1 MIRNTTNY
9 RKGVESTMTGSLE
22 NHASRESQIQ
32 YASVLDESLK
42 PKSNES
48 RTVGP
53 IAYLFMWIGD
63 GVNLGN
69 MTLGAS
75 LVVAGVA
82 TLNIFQTF
90 AAAIIAIGIIS
101 TIFALNDRLGY
112 RTGIPYVVQLR
123 MSFGV
128 KGAIISSLMRGVPA
142 IVWYGFQSWIGG
154 TALNEIAKIFTN
166 GAFDNIVICFVAL
179 QVLQIVL
186 SLYGFHAV
194 KWVEAVAS
202 IVIMLALVYVFG
214 VLLTSHSA
222 VITEKWVHAKGS
234 WGLPFFAFI
243 MMFLGNYAA
252 IFLSAADYSR
262 ELKSGIS
269 DARRGFLYF
278 SPIAIA
284 YGLTLAI
291 GAMLASA
298 TGISNPVKAFAI
310 VVDNPYITVFVSA
323 FIVLGAIAVNMVAN
337 IIPPTY
343 VITLLTRLKYK
354 PAVIIT
360 GILATF
366 SFPWVL
372 VQDSSAKGLGMF
384 ILIYSAF
391 LGPIVSILLI
401 EYYLLR
407 KQKVNVADLYDNYGQ
422 FSGYNPAALLALLI
436 GAAAAFTVV
445 ELAWI
450 IGFVVAGIAYILLM
464 KFAFKDSRF
473 KKGTIFEK

>member
-1 MIRNTTNY
+1 MATNSY
-9 RKGVESTMTGSLE
+9 IAEDTLIPHAAGV
-22 NHASRESQIQ
+22 
-32 YASVLDESLK
+32 DESLY
-42 PKSNES
+42 PKSKEG

-53 IAYLFMWIGD
+53 IAYMFMWIGD

-75 LVVAGVA
+75 LVVAGIA

-90 AAAIIAIGIIS
+90 LAAIISIGIIS
-101 TIFALNDRLGY
+101 AVFALNDRLGY

-128 KGAIISSLMRGVPA
+128 KGSIISSLLRGIPA

-154 TALNEIAKIFTN
+154 TALNEIAKIFTG
-166 GAFDNIVICFVAL
+166 GAFDNVVICFV
-179 QVLQIVL
+179 VLQLVQIGL
-186 SLYGFHAV
+186 SLYGFHAI
-194 KWVEAVAS
+194 KWVESLTSV
-202 IVIMLALVYVFG
+202 VIMLALVYVFG
-214 VLLTSHSA
+214 LLLTNHSA
-222 VITEKWVHAKGS
+222 VIVEKWVHAKGS

-243 MMFLGNYAA
+243 MMFMGNYAG

-269 DARRGFLYF
+269 DTKRGLLYF
-278 SPIAIA
+278 LPILIA
-284 YGLTLAI
+284 YGFVLAI

-310 VVDNPYITVFVSA
+310 VVNNPYITVFVSA
-323 FIVLGAIAVNMVAN
+323 FIVMGAIAVNMVAN

-343 VITLLTRLKYK
+343 VITLITKLKYK
-354 PAVIIT
+354 VAVTIT
-360 GILATF
+360 GLLGLV

-391 LGPIVSILLI
+391 LGPIVSIILI
-401 EYYLLR
+401 EYYILR
-407 KQKVNVADLYDNYGQ
+407 KQKVNVADLYKEDGP
-422 FSGYNPAALLALLI
+422 FAGYNPAAILAMLI
-436 GAAAAFTVV
+436 GAGAAFMKV

-450 IGFVVAGIAYILLM
+450 IGVVVAGIAYILLM
-464 KFAFKDSRF
+464 KYAYKDSKF

>member
-1 MIRNTTNY
+1 MSTNLEDNM
-9 RKGVESTMTGSLE
+9 KKEIKFDHSTGV
-22 NHASRESQIQ
+22 
-32 YASVLDESLK
+32 DESLN
-42 PKSNES
+42 PKREEE

-53 IAYLFMWIGD
+53 IAYAFMWIGD

-82 TLNIFQTF
+82 TLNLFQTF
-90 AAAIIAIGIIS
+90 AAAAIAIGIIS
-101 TIFALNDRLGY
+101 IIFALNDRLGY

-128 KGAIISSLMRGVPA
+128 KGSIISSLLRGIPA
-142 IVWYGFQSWIGG
+142 IIWYGFQSWIGG
-154 TALNEIAKIFTN
+154 TALNEIAKVVT
-166 GAFDNIVICFVAL
+166 GGSFDNVAICFVVIQL
-179 QVLQIVL
+179 VQIVL
-186 SLYGFHAV
+186 SMYGFHAIA
-194 KWVEAVAS
+194 WVETVAS
-202 IVIMLALVYVFG
+202 VVIMLALIYVFG
-214 VLLTSHSA
+214 VLLNSHSE
-222 VITEKWVHAKGS
+222 VIAEKWLHAKGS

-243 MMFLGNYAA
+243 MMFMGNYAA

-262 ELKSGIS
+262 ELKTGIS
-269 DARRGFLYF
+269 DKKRGFLYF
-278 SPIAIA
+278 SPILIA
-284 YGLTLAI
+284 YGFVLTI

-298 TGISNPVKAFAI
+298 TGISNPVKAFAV
-310 VVDNPYITVFVSA
+310 VVDNSYITVGVSA

-337 IIPPTY
+337 IVPPTY
-343 VITLLTRLKYK
+343 VITLLTKMKYK
-354 PAVIIT
+354 PAVVLT
-360 GILATF
+360 GLLALC

-401 EYYLLR
+401 EYYILR
-407 KQKVNVADLYDNYGQ
+407 KQKVNVADLYAEDGP
-422 FSGYNPAALLALLI
+422 FAGYNPAAILAMLI
-436 GAAAAFTVV
+436 GAGAAFTVV

-450 IGFVVAGIAYILLM
+450 IGVVVAGISYILLT
-464 KFAFKDSRF
+464 KYAFKDSKF

>member
-1 MIRNTTNY
+1 MTVKI
-9 RKGVESTMTGSLE
+9 ESNVTIE
-22 NHASRESQIQ
+22 PQIQ
-32 YASVLDESLK
+32 RTTGVDESLK
-42 PKSNES
+42 PKTDADRS
-48 RTVGP
+48 VGQIP
-53 IAYLFMWIGD
+53 YLFMWIGD

-90 AAAIIAIGIIS
+90 AAAILAIGIIS
-101 TIFALNDRLGY
+101 TFFALNDRLGY

-128 KGAIISSLMRGVPA
+128 KGSIISSLLRGVPA

-154 TALNEIAKIFTN
+154 TALNEIVKIISGGT
-166 GAFDNIVICFVAL
+166 FDNIVVCFVVL
-179 QVLQIVL
+179 QLVQIVL
-186 SLYGFHAV
+186 SLYGFHAI
-194 KWVEAVAS
+194 KWVESLAS
-202 IVIMLALVYVFG
+202 IVIMLALIYVFG

-269 DARRGFLYF
+269 DAKRGFLYF
-278 SPIAIA
+278 SPIFIA
-284 YGLTLAI
+284 YGLTLTI

-310 VVDNPYITVFVSA
+310 VVDNPYITIFVSA
-323 FIVLGAIAVNMVAN
+323 FIVLGVIAVNMVAN

-343 VITLLTRLKYK
+343 VITLLTKMKYK
-354 PAVIIT
+354 AAVTVT
-360 GILATF
+360 GLLALC

-401 EYYLLR
+401 EYYILR
-407 KQKVNVADLYDNYGQ
+407 KQKVNVEDLYEEDGP
-422 FSGYNPAALLALLI
+422 FAGYNPCAMIALVI
-436 GAAAAFTVV
+436 GAGAAFMKV

-450 IGFVVAGIAYILLM
+450 IGVVVAGIAYILLM
-464 KFAFKDSRF
+464 KFTFKDSKF
-473 KKGTIFEK
+473 KKGTIFEKD